1 MKKYNSRSE
10 VEEKYKWDLS
20 EYFKSE
26 EEFEKCFKD
35 MENNI
40 DTISDYI
47 GCTKDSDKLYE
58 YLEKV
63 IGMSINI
70 LNLYGYAQLVN
81 DQELG
86 NSKSV
91 ERLNKTISLHTKF
104 NSVNSFFDPEL
115 LTLSKDEYTA
125 LFNNNKLDKYRF
137 YLDEVYR
144 NKDHIL
150 NAKEE
155 LIVNELTNSMNHFE
169 EIFSTLLNSEHKY
182 GTVKING
189 EEVEILNNNYSYLMK
204 NKDRQIRHEVYEKL
218 FNIIDQYSNTNA
230 GLLNGYVSMSE
241 TVAKLHNFKNA
252 WEEKLF
258 SYNIGDKVYKSLVK
272 ATEDNLE
279 SLYKYYRLRKEVL
292 GVKDLYPYDL
302 LVELSDSNRE
312 YSIEDAW
319 NLATNAIKV
328 LGDDYVSKFR
338 KIIDNRNIDYCQYS
352 GKCSGGYN
360 LATYNK
366 DSRILM
372 SYNGDLYS
380 VSTIAHEGGHHV
392 NHQYMQENNQPI
404 YCSNSH
410 LVAEVASLTNEFL
423 LSNYLFEN
431 STDKNERLSGLENAI
446 DTFKSNFFGS
456 VREGKLEQDMHDYVV
471 SGSSLTK
478 EYMDN
483 LTEESYKK
491 YYGREVIIDKFSKCS
506 WVSRSHYY
514 AKYYIYSYAISA
526 SVAINCAKRITEGD
540 EVFINKYKEFL
551 KLGEDVW
558 PIDAYKVLGF
568 DLEDENVFIDAI
580 KYFDSLV
587 DKYHKLIT
595 ER

>member
-366 DSRILM
+366 DSRI
-372 SYNGDLYS
+372 
-380 VSTIAHEGGHHV
+380 
-392 NHQYMQENNQPI
+392 
-404 YCSNSH
+404 
-410 LVAEVASLTNEFL
+410 
-423 LSNYLFEN
+423 
-431 STDKNERLSGLENAI
+431 
-446 DTFKSNFFGS
+446 
-456 VREGKLEQDMHDYVV
+456 
-471 SGSSLTK
+471 
-478 EYMDN
+478 
-483 LTEESYKK
+483 
-491 YYGREVIIDKFSKCS
+491 
-506 WVSRSHYY
+506 
-514 AKYYIYSYAISA
+514 
-526 SVAINCAKRITEGD
+526 
-540 EVFINKYKEFL
+540 
-551 KLGEDVW
+551 
-558 PIDAYKVLGF
+558 
-568 DLEDENVFIDAI
+568 
-580 KYFDSLV
+580 
-587 DKYHKLIT
+587 
-595 ER
+595 